1 MSPPSLHVVADTSVE
16 RDACLAQLKLLNA
29 RPELLSRPEY
39 AHVVL
44 WVQRVAALVRPADPT
59 LSGKQAAV
67 PSRIPAPPTR
77 RTIAF
82 PTTTGPSASP
92 ELPPVSGGE
101 GDPATEVEEPAE
113 AAQEQEVSPMAPA
126 SSARSERSLMADH
139 SPPSSA
145 SRKASPCTPSRLTPP
160 KSVRRVARHARGQS
174 LESDTTATPSSL
186 PSPRHLPREA
196 LALPKSVRRAAGQE
210 QRTSI
215 TPEPPSPP
223 KSLRKVRRSVARS
236 PLAPPTPT
244 PPPPPAAAAAAIAA
258 AAAPESPALLQ
269 STPPRVLR
277 NTPARQAR
285 ANSPHPATPRS
296 APRPKSAM
304 RSALRSAAK
313 GTPGK
318 GTPARGGTPSRHF
331 APPPASPPSPSPPPP
346 PPPLPSAAATEP
358 RCGGDGGAA
367 LELELG
373 SFPATFQHGTG
384 AEQLRMLH
392 AALRDAAAPIGLE
405 AIAVRLRVETS
416 HPEASPS
423 SLSPALT
430 RPASVR
436 PSVGRPPA
444 SARPGQL
451 AEYALAGRPQRY
463 FFPLTQARLPPG
475 KFTLARLS
483 LLLEVMESR
492 KVVATEKGSSA
503 PVRWQLRA

>member
-1 MSPPSLHVVADTSVE
+1 
-16 RDACLAQLKLLNA
+16 
-29 RPELLSRPEY
+29 
-39 AHVVL
+39 
-44 WVQRVAALVRPADPT
+44 
-59 LSGKQAAV
+59 
-67 PSRIPAPPTR
+67 
-77 RTIAF
+77 
-82 PTTTGPSASP
+82 
-92 ELPPVSGGE
+92 
-101 GDPATEVEEPAE
+101 
-113 AAQEQEVSPMAPA
+113 
-126 SSARSERSLMADH
+126 
-139 SPPSSA
+139 
-145 SRKASPCTPSRLTPP
+145 
-160 KSVRRVARHARGQS
+160 
-174 LESDTTATPSSL
+174 
-186 PSPRHLPREA
+186 LPREA

-423 SLSPALT
+423 SLS
-430 RPASVR
+430 S
-436 PSVGRPPA
+436 
-444 SARPGQL
+444 
-451 AEYALAGRPQRY
+451 
-463 FFPLTQARLPPG
+463 F
-475 KFTLARLS
+475 
-483 LLLEVMESR
+483 
-492 KVVATEKGSSA
+492 
-503 PVRWQLRA
+503 